1 MSQAVIYMNL
11 TSHEDVLMDKVAA
24 EISRLKL
31 VVGRRDC
38 NSKWDD
44 IIRQINN
51 VDDAI
56 QDLEDY
62 VTDKI
67 NGN

>member
-31 VVGRRDC
+31 IVGRRDY
-38 NSKWDD
+38 NGKWDD

-56 QDLEDY
+56 QALEDY